1 VKKPREIPLGLPA
14 LSPKTDWSEVESEV
28 AHYAMHEPGAPSS
41 SMEPQGGTPTAEPK
55 PPRFP
60 VGADYLTMMTAWI
73 RFREA
78 DKFMPYRND
87 SKIRRPSC
95 LMVLRAA
102 YGTQACRYD
111 DQAPNGEALLKYARL
126 AYCMAADTVPRWKSR
141 TAGDRVRARFDRHFG
156 GGGTT

>member
-1 VKKPREIPLGLPA
+1 
-14 LSPKTDWSEVESEV
+14 
-28 AHYAMHEPGAPSS
+28 
-41 SMEPQGGTPTAEPK
+41 MEPQGTPTAEPK

-60 VGADYLTMMTAWI
+60 VGADYVVMMTVWE

-78 DKFMPYRND
+78 NKFMPYQNGGG
-87 SKIRRPSC
+87 IRRPNC

>member
-1 VKKPREIPLGLPA
+1 MSNKKREVPLGLPA
-14 LSPKTDWSEVESEV
+14 LSPKTDWSSVEDEV

-41 SMEPQGGTPTAEPK
+41 SMEPQGTPTAEPK

-60 VGADYLTMMTAWI
+60 VGADYLTMMTAWE

-78 DKFMPYRND
+78 NKFMPYQNGGGV
-87 SKIRRPSC
+87 RRPSC

-141 TAGDRVRARFDRHFG
+141 SASDRVRARFDRHFG
-156 GGGTT
+156 SGGT